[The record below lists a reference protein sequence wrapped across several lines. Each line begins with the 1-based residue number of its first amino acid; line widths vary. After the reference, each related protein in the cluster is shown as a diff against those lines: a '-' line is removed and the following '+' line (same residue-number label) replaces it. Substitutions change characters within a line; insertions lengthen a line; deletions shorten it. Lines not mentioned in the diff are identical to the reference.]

1 MRTLH
6 WHIAAVEEG
15 TFYVLPEQEVDAS
28 FFKQLEESLSSQ
40 TLALLGNFTH
50 SCKDNAAG
58 HMRSR
63 FLECIDSFLT

>member
-1 MRTLH
+1 MRILH

-15 TFYVLPEQEVDAS
+15 TFYVLPEQEEVDAS

-50 SCKDNAAG
+50 IVRTMQQGTCNLDFWSA
-58 HMRSR
+58 
-63 FLECIDSFLT
+63 LTAS